1 MFMMYLCHFQ
11 HFQCLLK
18 RIQISNFF
26 STRLAFNA
34 LFLKSLI
41 FSDRVNV
48 VFFKKSKYKKK
59 IRKIKNQYLDKRT
72 KNTNEENEGPNC
84 FWNHAT
90 RGRLENNK
98 IKKSQKNIFL
108 HFSLQISYT
117 QKTLAPIIPK
127 QSPQKKEEV

>member
-1 MFMMYLCHFQ
+1 MMYLCHFQ

-34 LFLKSLI
+34 LFLKSL
-41 FSDRVNV
+41 
-48 VFFKKSKYKKK
+48 FFFWSSQCCLFQKVKIQKK
-59 IRKIKNQYLDKRT
+59 IRKIKNQYLDKKT

-98 IKKSQKNIFL
+98 IKKSQKNLFL

-127 QSPQKKEEV
+127 QSPQKKKEV